1 MTILLKQRTKTWEVN
16 PHFEKGHP
24 LWTPEAEEFVLIED
38 LNIAVPKEFEEEFLS
53 DGVDAMTRI
62 MAPPPLTQG
71 GFFENPHTINE
82 AVDKGLPRVVVSVGE
97 RQEIIAHAVDN
108 PIRRYVTLPL
118 DSLPPKVE
126 GRPYYIHCD
135 PGLKKDAFTL
145 AVCHTTEDYRTIET
159 AKGEREQLQRVVVDF
174 VIAWEPRFPRVVD
187 YLNVR
192 AVLKQLVQF
201 YDVKRV
207 TFDRWN
213 SVEGIQE
220 LVAMGV
226 DADDMSFS
234 NAEQLA
240 MYRYLRL
247 AFYND
252 MITLAPGDEKTQLE
266 LKFIKQ
272 KGHEIVHDLYGK
284 DWADAVASVVWNA
297 AGRAEDPAH
306 RHSPR
311 AAGRGQVRTR
321 RVPAGG

>member
-1 MTILLKQRTKTWEVN
+1 MPRLNLEQVAELYADGATIAELAGRFGLSQETMRRRMA
-16 PHFEKGHP
+16 
-24 LWTPEAEEFVLIED
+24 EAKIPRRRRGPPVGKYRP
-38 LNIAVPKEFEEEFLS
+38 A
-53 DGVDAMTRI
+53 DA
-62 MAPPPLTQG
+62 LT
-71 GFFENPHTINE
+71 
-82 AVDKGLPRVVVSVGE
+82 
-97 RQEIIAHAVDN
+97 
-108 PIRRYVTLPL
+108 L
-118 DSLPPKVE
+118 DSLPPKAE

-145 AVCHTTEDYRTIET
+145 ALCHTTEDYRTIET

-174 VIAWEPRFPRVVD
+174 VISWDPRYPRVVD

-266 LKFIKQ
+266 LKFVRQ
-272 KGHEIVHDLYGK
+272 KGNEIVHDLYGK
-284 DWADAVASVVWNA
+284 DRADAVAAVVWNA
-297 AGRAEDPAH
+297 ARRAEGPAH

-311 AAGRGQVRTR
+311 APGGSTPGPAPTCSRRG
-321 RVPAGG
+321 

>member
-145 AVCHTTEDYRTIET
+145 ALCHTTEDYRTIET

-174 VIAWEPRFPRVVD
+174 VISWDPRYPRVVY

-201 YDVKRV
+201 YDVQRV

-297 AGRAEDPAH
+297 AGRAEGPAL
-306 RHSPR
+306 RHSPS

>member
-24 LWTPEAEEFVLIED
+24 LWTPEAEKFVLIED
-38 LNIAVPKEFEEEFLS
+38 LNIAIPKEFEEELLS

-62 MAPPPLTQG
+62 MARPPLTQG
-71 GFFENPHTINE
+71 GFFENPHTITE
-82 AVDKGLPRVVVSVGE
+82 AVDRNLVPVVVSVGE

-108 PIRRYVTLPL
+108 PIRRYVTLTL

-145 AVCHTTEDYRTIET
+145 ALCHTTEDYRTIET

-174 VIAWEPRFPRVVD
+174 VIAWEPRYPRVVD

-266 LKFIKQ
+266 LKFVRQ
-272 KGHEIVHDLYGK
+272 KGNEIVHDLYGK
-284 DWADAVASVVWNA
+284 DRADAVAAVVWNA
-297 AGRAEDPAH
+297 AGRAEGPAH